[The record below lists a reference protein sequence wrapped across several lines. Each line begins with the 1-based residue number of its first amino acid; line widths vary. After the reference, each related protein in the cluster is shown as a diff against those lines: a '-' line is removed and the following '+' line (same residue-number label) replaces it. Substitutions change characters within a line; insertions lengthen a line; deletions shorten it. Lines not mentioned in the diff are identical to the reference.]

1 MSEPGW
7 AGAGERGR
15 WGPAGRGGK
24 GGGVR
29 EGAAEGPLPGGPGVS
44 SVVLSPLWGGGE
56 RSGGERRGSKGR
68 RDRVAVGP
76 VGKWGEGWRRC
87 SVLGCPRGSR
97 SREGEWRYTAAG
109 DLRGRA
115 GLSRDFQM

>member
-29 EGAAEGPLPGGPGVS
+29 EGAAEGPLSGGPGVF
-44 SVVLSPLWGGGE
+44 SVVLSPWWGGGE
-56 RSGGERRGSKGR
+56 RRESKGH

-76 VGKWGEGWRRC
+76 VGKWGEGWL
-87 SVLGCPRGSR
+87 SLESWGATGVAGTVRGLKTLLFGNC
-97 SREGEWRYTAAG
+97 EG
-109 DLRGRA
+109 
-115 GLSRDFQM
+115 